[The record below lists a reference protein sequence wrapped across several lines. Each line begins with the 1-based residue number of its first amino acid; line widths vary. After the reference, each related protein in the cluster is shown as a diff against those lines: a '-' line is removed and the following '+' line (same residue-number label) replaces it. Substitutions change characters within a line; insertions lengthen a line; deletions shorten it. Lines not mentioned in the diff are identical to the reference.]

1 MSDCLFCKIA
11 SGEIPAD
18 VVATSD
24 TALAFRDI
32 QPRTRVHVLVVPRD
46 HHETLAGMAA
56 VDAQGAADLFT
67 LAGEV
72 AAAEGIADT
81 GYRLISNV
89 GEDGGQEVGHVHVHL
104 LGGQRVGPMVATRG

>member
-11 SGEIPAD
+11 AGEVTAD

-32 QPRTRVHVLVVPRD
+32 QPRTRVHVLVIPRD

-56 VDAQGAADLFT
+56 VDAQGAADLLT

-72 AAAEGIADT
+72 AAAEGVDGS

-89 GEDGGQEVGHVHVHL
+89 GSDGGQEVSHVHVHL
-104 LGGQRVGPMVATRG
+104 LGGQQVGPMVATGR